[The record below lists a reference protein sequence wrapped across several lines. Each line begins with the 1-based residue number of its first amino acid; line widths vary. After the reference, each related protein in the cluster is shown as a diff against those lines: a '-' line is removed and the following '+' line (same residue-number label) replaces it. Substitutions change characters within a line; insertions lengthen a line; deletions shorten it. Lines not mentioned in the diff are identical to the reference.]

1 MSGNIKV
8 FLSIAILIWDNVI
21 AVIILKRDYL
31 YTFYYLYFRDY
42 TLEIQTEVIT
52 EEMIWSV
59 RFFSKQSEV
68 MI

>member
-59 RFFSKQSEV
+59 RFFSKQTEV

>member
-1 MSGNIKV
+1 MYGGFLTIICVSGNIKV

-52 EEMIWSV
+52 EEMI
-59 RFFSKQSEV
+59 
-68 MI
+68 